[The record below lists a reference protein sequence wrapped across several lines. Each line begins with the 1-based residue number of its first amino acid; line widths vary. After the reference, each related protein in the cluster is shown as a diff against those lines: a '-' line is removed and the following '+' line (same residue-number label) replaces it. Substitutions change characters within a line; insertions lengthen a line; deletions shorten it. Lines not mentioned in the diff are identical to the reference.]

1 MASFEEKKGV
11 SELENLHSSD
21 LEQSPPRIHEQ
32 EDIDAFT
39 AKEQSRIIRKVDW
52 RLVPVLG
59 ILYAVSLVDR
69 NNLGTAS
76 IAG

>member
-1 MASFEEKKGV
+1 MASIEEKKGV
-11 SELENLHSSD
+11 SELEDLHTSD
-21 LEQSPPRIHEQ
+21 LEQNSPGMQ

-39 AKEQSRIIRKVDW
+39 AKEQSRIMRKVDW

-59 ILYAVSLVDR
+59 LLYAVSLVDR
-69 NNLGTAS
+69 NNLGTAA

>member
-1 MASFEEKKGV
+1 MAAIVEKKDI
-11 SELENLHSSD
+11 SEVETLHNSGIEENS
-21 LEQSPPRIHEQ
+21 PRIYGQ
-32 EDIDAFT
+32 EDIEVFT

-69 NNLGTAS
+69 NNLGTAA